1 MPWQKVALIG
11 VGLLGGSIGLALRQ
25 GRLAHS
31 VVGYVRRPEAIV
43 ECQKIGVVDSATTD
57 LQDAVQGADLVILCT
72 PLGQMRDLTAKIL
85 PHLNSG
91 AIITDVGSV
100 KHSVHDALEPL
111 CQNAGITFVGSH
123 PMAGSEKMGVT
134 AARVDLFQNALCV
147 ITALETTPAPAV
159 QRIEKFWSSLGARI
173 LHLSPTVHDTFT
185 ARSSHL
191 PHLVAAQLVNLI
203 LDPAHPLDQAAL
215 CANGFK
221 DATRI
226 ASSSPEMWRDISLT
240 NHVELGNALDQFI
253 EALQSFRTTLA
264 AGDAE
269 RIGFLFQQAK
279 NRRDAWASQS
289 LLPPPA

>member
-173 LHLSPTVHDTFT
+173 LHLSHRSRHLHRTFESPASPRCRPT
-185 ARSSHL
+185 RQ
-191 PHLVAAQLVNLI
+191 PHSR
-203 LDPAHPLDQAAL
+203 P
-215 CANGFK
+215 
-221 DATRI
+221 
-226 ASSSPEMWRDISLT
+226 S
-240 NHVELGNALDQFI
+240 
-253 EALQSFRTTLA
+253 
-264 AGDAE
+264 
-269 RIGFLFQQAK
+269 
-279 NRRDAWASQS
+279 
-289 LLPPPA
+289 PPPRSGCALRQWLQRCDTYRLKLARDVARYLPDESR